1 MSSKDKLR
9 LVPSPEGQESK
20 PPNTR
25 LTIGHYIADILVDPR
40 SYATVYHW
48 IIQRIGSAEIIAWS
62 QERSFEEA
70 ERAAR
75 ERLRNLTQDAAQR

>member
-20 PPNTR
+20 PNTR
-25 LTIGHYIADILVDPR
+25 LTIGRYIADILLDPR
-40 SYATVYHW
+40 SYATLYHW
-48 IIQRIGSAEIIAWS
+48 VTQRIGSAEIIAWS
-62 QERSFEEA
+62 QESSFEEA

-75 ERLRNLTQDAAQR
+75 ERLRNLAQDAAQR